1 MPDQRGTVATI
12 MITVREGKA
21 EIQLTSHL
29 GLKVVIEKALRFLDD
44 RSKHDNT
51 VASLFSYKDWEVI
64 RKSRISHPNSPITF
78 LGSISY
84 ISRRQL
90 LQEFVRSKLHGCI
103 GGHSN
108 DVYCHTKVKALD
120 AMCLISL
127 LYAIPV
133 SLEFGGRAATPL

>member
-64 RKSRISHPNSPITF
+64 RRSRISHPNSPITF
-78 LGSISY
+78 
-84 ISRRQL
+84 
-90 LQEFVRSKLHGCI
+90 
-103 GGHSN
+103 
-108 DVYCHTKVKALD
+108 
-120 AMCLISL
+120 
-127 LYAIPV
+127 
-133 SLEFGGRAATPL
+133 